1 MTGVTPELRL
11 PF

>member
-1 MTGVTPELRL
+1 LRL

>member
-1 MTGVTPELRL
+1 LIELRL